1 VAGEGFTIEE
11 SFHSRSG
18 GITSTEMNM
27 EYQEGNVIIDGIK
40 IHYYRSGGKKPPIVL
55 LHGAT
60 DDGLCW
66 GRTAQEL
73 AERYDVIMPDAQGH
87 GLSDRLGPNFS
98 FENHTKQA
106 AGLVKELGLKRPI
119 IMGHSMGAG
128 TTCNLAMEY
137 PTLPKAIILEDPA
150 WGMFP
155 PKPENAEAA
164 RKNHEEIRAYQT
176 EVAKLPLED
185 IKARCRKDNPTWPE
199 NEVIT
204 WANSRKLWDKAL
216 FDRIGVNTRPY
227 EEIVTRIE
235 CPTLLI
241 IAEKGIVSRETAE
254 NAAKLWTSK
263 APFKWVYIKGAGHS
277 IRREQYAAFKRALYD
292 WLDTLK

>member
-1 VAGEGFTIEE
+1 
-11 SFHSRSG
+11 
-18 GITSTEMNM
+18 MLM
-27 EYQEGNVIIDGIK
+27 EYQEGNVTIDGIK

-87 GLSDRLGPNFS
+87 GLSDRLGPKFS
-98 FENHTKQA
+98 FGNHTKQV
-106 AGLVKELGLKRPI
+106 AGLVEELRLKEPI

-137 PTLPKAIILEDPA
+137 PSIPKAIVLEDPA
-150 WGMFP
+150 WGLFP

-164 RKNHEEIRAYQT
+164 KKNHEEIRAYQT

-199 NEVIT
+199 DEVAT

-216 FDRIGVNTRPY
+216 FDRIGIPSLPY
-227 EEIVTRIE
+227 QEIVTRIK

-241 IAEKGIVSRETAE
+241 IAERGLVSRETAE
-254 NAAKLWTSK
+254 NAARLWTSK
-263 APFKWVYIKGAGHS
+263 APFRWAYIKDAGHS
-277 IRREQYAAFKRALYD
+277 IRREQYAAFKTALYG

>member
-1 VAGEGFTIEE
+1 MEGEMI
-11 SFHSRSG
+11 
-18 GITSTEMNM
+18 I
-27 EYQEGNVIIDGIK
+27 EYQEGDVVIDGIK

-73 AERYDVIMPDAQGH
+73 AERYDVILPDAQGH
-87 GLSDRLGPNFS
+87 GHSDRLGPGFS
-98 FENHTKQA
+98 FESHTKQTV
-106 AGLVKELGLKRPI
+106 GLIKELGLKKPI

-128 TTCNLAMEY
+128 TTCNVALEY
-137 PTLPKAIILEDPA
+137 STLPKAIILEDPA

-155 PKPENAEAA
+155 PTPENAEAVI
-164 RKNHEEIRAYQT
+164 KNHEEIRTYQT
-176 EVAKLPLED
+176 EVAKLALED
-185 IKARCRKDNPTWPE
+185 IKVRCRKDNPMWSE
-199 NEVIT
+199 DDVIT

-216 FDRIGVNTRPY
+216 FDRIGVDARPY
-227 EEIVTRIE
+227 EEIVTKIK

-241 IAEKGIVSRETAE
+241 IAENGIVSRKTAE
-254 NAAKLWTSK
+254 NAAKLWKSK
-263 APFKWVYIKGAGHS
+263 APFKWVYIKDAGHS
-277 IRREQYAAFKRALYD
+277 IRREQYTAFQKVLYE

>member
-1 VAGEGFTIEE
+1 
-11 SFHSRSG
+11 
-18 GITSTEMNM
+18 MNM

-98 FENHTKQA
+98 FESHTKQA

-128 TTCNLAMEY
+128 TTCNVAMEY
-137 PTLPKAIILEDPA
+137 PDLPKAVILEDPA

-199 NEVIT
+199 DEVMT

-216 FDRIGVNTRPY
+216 FDRIGVPSRPY

-241 IAEKGIVSRETAE
+241 ISETGIVSRETAE
-254 NAAKLWTSK
+254 KAAKLWKSE
-263 APFKWVYIKGAGHS
+263 APFTWVYIKGAGHS
-277 IRREQYAAFKRALYD
+277 IRREQYTAFKRALYD

>member
-1 VAGEGFTIEE
+1 
-11 SFHSRSG
+11 
-18 GITSTEMNM
+18 M
-27 EYQEGNVIIDGIK
+27 EYQEGDVIIHGIK

-87 GLSDRLGPNFS
+87 GHSDRLGPEFS
-98 FENHTKQA
+98 FESHTKQA
-106 AGLVKELGLKRPI
+106 VGLIKELGLKKPI

-128 TTCNLAMEY
+128 TTCNVALEY
-137 PTLPKAIILEDPA
+137 STLPKAIILEDPA

-155 PKPENAEAA
+155 PTPENAEAV
-164 RKNHEEIRAYQT
+164 RKNHEEIRTYQI
-176 EVAKLPLED
+176 EVAKLPLE
-185 IKARCRKDNPTWPE
+185 KLKVRCRKDNPTWPE
-199 NEVIT
+199 NEVAT

-216 FDRIGVNTRPY
+216 FDRIGVDTRPY
-227 EEIVTRIE
+227 EEIVTRIK

-241 IAEKGIVSRETAE
+241 IAEKGIVSRKTAE
-254 NAAKLWTSK
+254 NAAKLWKSE

-277 IRREQYAAFKRALYD
+277 IRREQYPAFKKVLYD

>member
-1 VAGEGFTIEE
+1 
-11 SFHSRSG
+11 
-18 GITSTEMNM
+18 MNM

-40 IHYYRSGGKKPPIVL
+40 IHYHRSGGKKPPILL

-87 GLSDRLGPNFS
+87 GLSDRLGPDFS

-106 AGLVKELGLKRPI
+106 AGLIKELGLERPI

-128 TTCNLAMEY
+128 TTCNVAMEY
-137 PTLPKAIILEDPA
+137 SDLPKAIILEDPA
-150 WGMFP
+150 WGLFP
-155 PKPENAEAA
+155 PKPEDFEAA

-176 EVAKLPLED
+176 EVACLPLEE
-185 IKARCRKDNPTWPE
+185 IKARCRKDNPTWSE
-199 NEVIT
+199 DDVIP

-216 FDRIGVNTRPY
+216 FNNVGVPSLPY
-227 EEIVTRIE
+227 EEIVVRIP

-241 IAEKGIVSRETAE
+241 IAENGIMSRETAE
-254 NAAKLWTSK
+254 NAARLWKSE
-263 APFKWVYIKGAGHS
+263 APFKWAYIEGAGHS
-277 IRREQYAAFKRALYD
+277 IRREQYAAFKTVLYD
-292 WLDTLK
+292 WLDELK

>member
-1 VAGEGFTIEE
+1 MI
-11 SFHSRSG
+11 
-18 GITSTEMNM
+18 M

-40 IHYYRSGGKKPPIVL
+40 IHYHRSGGNKPPMML
-55 LHGAT
+55 MHGAT

-66 GRTAQEL
+66 GRTAKEL
-73 AERYDVIMPDAQGH
+73 AERYDVVMPDAQGH
-87 GLSDRLGPNFS
+87 GLSDRLGPKFS
-98 FENHTKQA
+98 FKNHTKQA
-106 AGLVKELGLKRPI
+106 VGLAKELGLKRPI
-119 IMGHSMGAG
+119 IIGHSMGAG
-128 TTCNLAMEY
+128 TTCNVAMEY
-137 PTLPKAIILEDPA
+137 PDLPKAIVLEDPA
-150 WGMFP
+150 WGLFP
-155 PKPENAEAA
+155 PKPENAETA

-176 EVAKLPLED
+176 EVAKLPLEE

-199 NEVIT
+199 DEVIT

-216 FDRIGVNTRPY
+216 FDRIGIPSLPY

-241 IAEKGIVSRETAE
+241 IAEKGIVSKETAE
-254 NAAKLWTSK
+254 NAAKLWKSQ

-277 IRREQYAAFKRALYD
+277 IRREQYAAFKKALYD